1 LSLVASERDQ
11 HPRLHYVTLN
21 PERQRSTT
29 PASST
34 TIDARMF
41 GFVGGASREQA
52 SKQAEMSREERES
65 RSIVSYT
72 QKIDGRL
79 REN

>member
-1 LSLVASERDQ
+1 
-11 HPRLHYVTLN
+11 
-21 PERQRSTT
+21 
-29 PASST
+29 
-34 TIDARMF
+34 MF